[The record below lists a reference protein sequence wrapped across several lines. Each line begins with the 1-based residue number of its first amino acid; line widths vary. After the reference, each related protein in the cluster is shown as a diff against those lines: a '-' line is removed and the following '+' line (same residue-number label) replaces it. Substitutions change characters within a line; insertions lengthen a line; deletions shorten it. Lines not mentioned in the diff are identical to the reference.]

1 MVASQADKQR
11 IWEQAFIAAITGLSA
26 RPAYEAP
33 KIAQE
38 AVAVANMAVSQ
49 YSHALSAK
57 TGF

>member
-11 IWEQAFIAAITGLSA
+11 VWQQAYIAAITGLSA
-26 RPAYEAP
+26 RPGYEAP

-49 YSHALSAK
+49 YSHAMSTK